1 MFDRKTITYLL
12 HKIRNPVTK
21 EVKTVTTLLP
31 PEVSSGIGIPH
42 MQLLAINDGS
52 ELLLYGDNSNIWKY
66 AVANNKWDIR
76 ANILISRWKPLVI
89 KAPKLYCP

>member
-1 MFDRKTITYLL
+1 L
-12 HKIRNPVTK
+12 TK
-21 EVKTVTTLLP
+21 EVKTVTPLLP
-31 PEVSSGIGIPH
+31 PEVSSGIGIRH

-66 AVANNKWDIR
+66 VVANNKWEIT

>member
-1 MFDRKTITYLL
+1 L
-12 HKIRNPVTK
+12 TK
-21 EVKTVTTLLP
+21 EVKTVTPLLP

-42 MQLLAINDGS
+42 MQMLPINDGS